1 MRLTAA
7 RVRLTALIRMQHI
20 CEHMLAALA
29 LALALLTLSSHVR
42 GREQGLQ
49 AASEGWRQRA
59 LEQAQ
64 GE

>member
-1 MRLTAA
+1 
-7 RVRLTALIRMQHI
+7 MQHI